1 MKILSLI
8 LCLLLCLL
16 AAAWISAP
24 GGEFLIEGRVDG
36 LGDGTVISLTK
47 WDGNTGRR
55 IAQDTMTDGRFSFTV
70 PMTENAK
77 LSLSGN
83 YDDDRFPSYG
93 RDIWAVPG
101 EKVTVTGTGAFVY
114 TWKVESRVPEQA
126 VADAYMLQ
134 SEKEYNR
141 IQQLSVESN
150 KARAIANRNTA
161 MTVMDS
167 LETLEN
173 AVQLAIFRNHIAL
186 MDRTPVSDIW
196 LDELKTVA
204 NMVKHYETYA
214 ILRDDALRL
223 YEKLTPE
230 QKALPAA
237 QDIGISLFPP
247 EKAGVG
253 DRMADTELKAI
264 DGTMHRLSDYLGK
277 YIFLDFWNSG
287 CGPCLQSVP
296 EMGRV
301 AEKYPDRLKII
312 GINLDTSEE
321 GWRQGTEMFKY
332 ESLNL
337 NAPPASD
344 IDERYGVNGIPH
356 FVIISPEGMILDQ
369 WTGYGPGIIERRLD
383 KYLKND

>member
-1 MKILSLI
+1 MKR
-8 LCLLLCLL
+8 
-16 AAAWISAP
+16 
-24 GGEFLIEGRVDG
+24 FLIAFCFLASAWMPVPENEIRIEGHIDG
-36 LGDGTVISLTK
+36 LGDGAVIVLFK
-47 WDGNTGRR
+47 YEGNLGMS
-55 IAQDTMTDGRFSFTV
+55 IAQDTVTDGRFSFTV
-70 PMTENAK
+70 PVTGNEK
-77 LSLSGN
+77 LSLSGK
-83 YDDDRFPSYG
+83 YGDDRFPSYG

-141 IQQLSVESN
+141 IQQLSVERN
-150 KARAIANRNTA
+150 KARAIADENTSKA
-161 MTVMDS
+161 AVDS
-167 LETLEN
+167 L
-173 AVQLAIFRNHIAL
+173 QLLSDAMQIKIYRNHIAL

-196 LDELKTVA
+196 LDELQTVA
-204 NMVKHYETYA
+204 MMVKHYEAYA
-214 ILRDDALRL
+214 VLRDDALRL

-247 EKAGVG
+247 EKVGVG
-253 DRMADTELKAI
+253 DRMADAELKAI

-277 YIFLDFWNSG
+277 YIVLDFWSSG
-287 CGPCLQSVP
+287 CGPCYQSVP
-296 EMGRV
+296 EMGMV
-301 AEKYPDRLKII
+301 ADKYHDRLKII

-356 FVIISPEGMILDQ
+356 FVIISPEGMILGQ
-369 WTGYGPGIIERRLD
+369 QVGYGPGIIEEWVGQYLND
-383 KYLKND
+383 K